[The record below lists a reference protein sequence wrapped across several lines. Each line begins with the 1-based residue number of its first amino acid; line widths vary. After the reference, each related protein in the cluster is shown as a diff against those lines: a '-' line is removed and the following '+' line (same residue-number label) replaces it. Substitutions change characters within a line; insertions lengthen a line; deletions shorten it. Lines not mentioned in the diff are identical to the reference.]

1 MEMQI
6 NRSQLSALSVFQGFS
21 DQDIEEL
28 EKKAATH
35 RFIAGDIVFEEGDP
49 GDSFYLIVSGSVRIS
64 RNIHPGP
71 GDGEQLLLGV
81 RMPGEIFGEMS
92 LLDWEPRSARAST
105 DEETILLS
113 FNRDQF
119 LSLMRSYPSF
129 FLSLLRLLS
138 GRVREF
144 LSAQDSLAER
154 VEKLQR
160 EIDGLKKS
168 GA

>member
-1 MEMQI
+1 MASI
-6 NRSQLSALSVFQGFS
+6 NRNQLSSLSVFQGFS

-35 RFIAGDIVFEEGDP
+35 RYIAGDIVFEEGDP
-49 GDSFYLIVSGSVRIS
+49 GDSFYLIVSGSVKIS
-64 RNIHPGP
+64 RNIHSGP

-81 RMPGEIFGEMS
+81 REPGEIFGEMS
-92 LLDWEPRSARAST
+92 LLDWQPRSARAST

-113 FNRDQF
+113 FSRDQF
-119 LSLMRSYPSF
+119 AFLMRAYPSF

-138 GRVREF
+138 GRVRES
-144 LSAQDSLAER
+144 LSAQDNLAER

-160 EIDGLKKS
+160 EIERLKQS
-168 GA
+168 RA